1 MYIICPIS
9 LGPFARYTHWKQTV
23 FYLEDY
29 LTVKANE
36 EVSGKF
42 VCNPNQSNHVSFG
55 VIIIVGT
62 VILSRVPIPKR
73 LFPILSD
80 YLLLEWDL
88 VLINLLAKNLS
99 CTS

>member
-55 VIIIVGT
+55 VI
-62 VILSRVPIPKR
+62 LS
-73 LFPILSD
+73 L
-80 YLLLEWDL
+80 
-88 VLINLLAKNLS
+88 
-99 CTS
+99 